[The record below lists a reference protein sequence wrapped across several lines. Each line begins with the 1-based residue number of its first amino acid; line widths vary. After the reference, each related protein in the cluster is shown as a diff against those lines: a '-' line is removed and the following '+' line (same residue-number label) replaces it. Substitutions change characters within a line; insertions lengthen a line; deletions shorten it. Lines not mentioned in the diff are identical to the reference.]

1 MFDSGASISVMSD
14 AILPQIVG
22 RLKDSTS
29 VQGIGG
35 SQKTKEVIQCEI
47 SLDCGWRGVHNFK
60 PTRLLSSPHIV
71 ILGQDVLSKY
81 SNTEFNWQE
90 GKIRVGEDWI
100 FVNDLPKNEKWIIDK
115 ENMSN
120 AECCQVNHLLKKYG
134 SVFAT
139 NNKSSRVCNK
149 GVHVIKSLD
158 DKVCKDKVRR
168 LPEKKA
174 NTGNGKEWDY
184 QRVGFSLQ

>member
-1 MFDSGASISVMSD
+1 MQRVKVLFDSGASISVMSD

-47 SLDCGWRGVHNFK
+47 NLDCGWRGVHNVK
-60 PTRLLSSPHIV
+60 PTRLPSIPHLV

-81 SNTEFNWQE
+81 GNTEFNWQK

-100 FVNDLPKNEKWIIDK
+100 FVKDLPENEKWIIDNK

-120 AECCQVNHLLKKYG
+120 EECCQVNQLLKKYG
-134 SVFAT
+134 NV
-139 NNKSSRVCNK
+139 KQQQQ
-149 GVHVIKSLD
+149 
-158 DKVCKDKVRR
+158 
-168 LPEKKA
+168 E
-174 NTGNGKEWDY
+174 
-184 QRVGFSLQ
+184 